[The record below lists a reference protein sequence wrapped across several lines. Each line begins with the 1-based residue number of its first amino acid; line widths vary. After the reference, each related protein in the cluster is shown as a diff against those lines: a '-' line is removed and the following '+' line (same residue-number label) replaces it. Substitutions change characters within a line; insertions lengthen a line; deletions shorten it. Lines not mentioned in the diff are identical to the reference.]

1 MITTTK
7 QEIRKAVIEALKS
20 EQYYADLYLG
30 QSESIGEWIVDQ
42 DDYSS
47 VADLVADKLGETE
60 GPQWILESHKVKSP

>member
-47 VADLVADKLGETE
+47 VADLVADKLGGE
-60 GPQWILESHKVKSP
+60 GE